1 MSIDCQWPF
10 HNKPDCDKCKEYE
23 RLYAEGVDDWL
34 RQKQEIRAAARAE
47 RAARRKTTPRG
58 VSAPGPQGSG

>member
-1 MSIDCQWPF
+1 VSGDPVVECHWPF
-10 HNKPDCDKCKEYE
+10 HNDKACTTCAEYE

-47 RAARRKTTPRG
+47 RAARRKTTPRT
-58 VSAPGPQGSG
+58 GSV